1 MWKAEAKEK
10 IPRRNPFHKL
20 LLSTF
25 HKLLLG
31 AFHKLLLVLPSP
43 LLPSYVPFVPPSTVD
58 KSVSSVPTLLSHA
71 VVGGGGGGVCGCV
84 WMGEIW
90 STYLMNGYIT

>member
-1 MWKAEAKEK
+1 MWKEEAKEK

-31 AFHKLLLVLPSP
+31 AFHKLALVLPSP
-43 LLPSYVPFVPPSTVD
+43 LLPSHIPYLSLHSRCL
-58 KSVSSVPTLLSHA
+58 SVVSQLCFHMQLWC
-71 VVGGGGGGVCGCV
+71 VCGCV
-84 WMGEIW
+84 WMGELW